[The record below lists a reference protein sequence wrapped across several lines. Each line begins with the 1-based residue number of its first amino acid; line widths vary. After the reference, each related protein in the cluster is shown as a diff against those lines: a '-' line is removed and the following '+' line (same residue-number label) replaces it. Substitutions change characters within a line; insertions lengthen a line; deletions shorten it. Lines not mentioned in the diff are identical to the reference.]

1 MNNKKNLNELIRER
15 FSEFHRIEKIINPD
29 NLIYNYKTE
38 GRTTKDFRNYQ
49 HLIDLFKNLRDGNVN
64 PKEITKIKLF

>member
-15 FSEFHRIEKIINPD
+15 FSEIHRIEKIINPD
-29 NLIYNYKTE
+29 NLIYYYKTE

-64 PKEITKIKLF
+64 PKEVTKIKLF